1 LLVGWRR
8 SFVTLDRLIAL
19 KTRVWSAG
27 KLLLLGGALF
37 LTYVL
42 FTAAAMRIALKTREV
57 VVPALNGKTINEA
70 TAMLSEAGLKLKVE
84 EGRRVDAT
92 VPAGQIVAQEP
103 QPAVRTRRERSIK
116 VWVSSGPRATIVP
129 ALIGESERTAQ
140 LRLQLEG
147 LELGGIAEVRSGDYT
162 VGAIIAQTPAPK
174 SSATR
179 VALLVNRG
187 ERGAT
192 YVMPDLI
199 GVNGD
204 RAADLLRARD
214 FRVAVV
220 GDHPYPGVPAGV
232 VIRQNPQAGFQIA
245 PGEPISLEVSR

>member
-1 LLVGWRR
+1 MAFR
-8 SFVTLDRLIAL
+8 
-19 KTRVWSAG
+19 TRVWSAG
-27 KLLLLGGALF
+27 KLLLLGGALL

-42 FTAAAMRIALKTREV
+42 FAVATMRVALRTRDV
-57 VVPALNGKTINEA
+57 TVPTLVGKSVNDA
-70 TAMLSEAGLKLKVE
+70 TAILTGAGLNLRVE
-84 EGRRVDAT
+84 EGRRPDPK
-92 VPAGQIVAQEP
+92 VPAGQILTQDP
-103 QPAVRTRRERSIK
+103 QPGVSTRRERSVK

-129 ALIGESERTAQ
+129 ALLGESERTAQ
-140 LRLQLEG
+140 LRLQQDG
-147 LELGGIAEVRSGDYT
+147 LELAAVSEVRTGEYPSDA
-162 VGAIIAQTPAPK
+162 VIAQTPPARSNAP
-174 SSATR
+174 R

-204 RAADLLRARD
+204 RAADVLRAHA

-220 GDHPYPGVPAGV
+220 GDHPYPGVPAGIV
-232 VIRQNPQAGFQIA
+232 LRQNPQAGFQIA